1 MAKGK
6 RPNDLA
12 GIACPHCGSKANKI
26 TDSREAPHNQ
36 IRRRRACECGQRFST
51 YENVDDDRLEFDACP

>member
-12 GIACPHCGSKANKI
+12 GIACMDCGSKNNRI
-26 TDSREAPHNQ
+26 IDSREAPFNQ
-36 IRRRRACECGQRFST
+36 IRRRRACECGHRFST
-51 YENVDDDRLEFDACP
+51 YENVDDDRLEFDG